1 MKAVIIEDEPHAR
14 QELKRLLKKV
24 NPQIEVV
31 VELDSVKE
39 SIEWLEENEDFD
51 CLFLDIQLSDGL
63 SFDIF
68 NTISIDKPVIFTT
81 AYNEYAIKAFQL
93 NSIDYL
99 MKPVEPAL
107 LEKALNKLSK
117 LQPKPSL
124 PAFSGEELRKLL
136 GIEPKKEKSRFLIK
150 IGEQFKTIQCNEIAW
165 FYADRNTVYLVA
177 HDDKRY
183 IIEYTL
189 DELEQQLGN
198 KEFFRATRGMIV
210 SIQCIQ
216 KVHKYFNSRLLLD
229 IKPEA
234 GEQVLVSRVRVEAFL
249 KWMDNAN

>member
-14 QELKRLLKKV
+14 QELKRLLKRV
-24 NPQIEVV
+24 NPEIEIIM
-31 VELDSVKE
+31 ELDSVKE
-39 SIEWLEENEDFD
+39 SIEWLEDHEDFD

-93 NSIDYL
+93 KSIDYL
-99 MKPVEPAL
+99 MKPVELPL
-107 LEKALNKLSK
+107 LEKAIQKLNKLN
-117 LQPKPSL
+117 PKPTSL
-124 PAFSGEELRKLL
+124 PFNGDELRRLL
-136 GIEPKKEKSRFLIK
+136 GIEQKKEKSRFLIK
-150 IGEQFKTIQCNEIAW
+150 IGEQFKTIACEEIAW

-189 DELEQQLGN
+189 DELEQELSR

-216 KVHKYFNSRLLLD
+216 KVHKYFNSRLLLE

-234 GEQVLVSRVRVEAFL
+234 GEQVLVSRVRVDAFL

>member
-150 IGEQFKTIQCNEIAW
+150 IGEQFKTIQCSEIAW

-189 DELEQQLGN
+189 DELDSQLSS